1 MAIFLHELAQKNNSI
16 LTIVDL
22 GCGNGT
28 NSRII
33 AKGIFDSLG
42 LGIKVNVVYMDVSS
56 DLLKESDRRSIE
68 FQREYKNFSWE
79 LIQIDFNN
87 KNHLSLLAEDY
98 NKIADFVF
106 SIKFLHN
113 TNLKIDKNIANFIAS
128 ITKSNGIFLN
138 QFYVIVPVRA
148 KIASYIKFFLNKTY
162 GDSVWID
169 RFFADKNLRANSFEI
184 IYDVIQKSRNSSLKV
199 NHFYEYAIERYYK
212 KIE

>member
-1 MAIFLHELAQKNNSI
+1 MKIHFYSKEIDEKLKSDEQHINTANNINIGNLISVYERERERDLFRFLIKPSVLAIFLHELIQKNNSI

-56 DLLKESDRRSIE
+56 DLLKESDKRSIE
-68 FQREYKNFSWE
+68 FQRAYKNFSWE

-87 KNHLSLLAEDY
+87 KNHLSQFANDY
-98 NKIADFVF
+98 NEIADFVF

-113 TNLKIDKNIANFIAS
+113 VNLKINKDIANFIAS
-128 ITKSNGIFLN
+128 ITKNNGFFLN
-138 QFYVIVPVRA
+138 QFYIRLVA
-148 KIASYIKFFLNKTY
+148 
-162 GDSVWID
+162 
-169 RFFADKNLRANSFEI
+169 E
-184 IYDVIQKSRNSSLKV
+184 
-199 NHFYEYAIERYYK
+199 
-212 KIE
+212 